1 MNASELYPSKYL
13 KASDLGTNQPVVK
26 ILAVK
31 VEILGQGEDQ
41 DEKPVIHFESKEK
54 ALVCNKTNWN
64 TLIELFGNETDE
76 WIGKRIKIL
85 STEVAFKGKMG
96 MAIRISPMNVNKETA
111 GSAKPAQPAAGT
123 EGTPNASNSP
133 DHDDGAG
140 DAF

>member
-1 MNASELYPSKYL
+1 MYPSKYL
-13 KASDLGTNQPVVK
+13 KASDLGTNQPIVR

-41 DEKPVIHFESKEK
+41 DEKPVVYFEGKEK
-54 ALVCNKTNWN
+54 ALVTNKTNWN
-64 TLIELFGNETDE
+64 TLIGLFGNETDE

-111 GSAKPAQPAAGT
+111 GAAKLPQPAAGT
-123 EGTPNASNSP
+123 EGTPNASNTP
-133 DHDDGAG
+133 DHEEG